1 MPESGLLLDCVV
13 AFNLGLA
20 SQVHCVGM
28 CGGIVTALG
37 LALAPSARQ
46 RQGRLFTLALGYNL
60 GRIASYTVAGV
71 VVGALT
77 AQVLPATP
85 NAHRVLRF
93 VAGAILVL
101 SGLSLLG
108 LAPRLQFLESWGL
121 RLWRHVQPLGRR
133 LLPVDRLS
141 RALAFGLLWG
151 FMPCA
156 LVYSSLLFAAT
167 RSSSLGAGTIMLAFG
182 AGTLPAMLAATWFS
196 ARAPGWLTRPGLRRA
211 AGALLLVAGTA
222 YPFLDS
228 HDHAHAHGGHADG
241 TSASA
246 PSSAAP
252 GGAHEPHE
260 HGHAA
265 SSISSGATG
274 TSPPTRHDHNGTHQL

>member
-1 MPESGLLLDCVV
+1 MPEPGLLLDCVV

-108 LAPRLQFLESWGL
+108 VVPRLQFLESWGL
-121 RLWRHVQPLGRR
+121 RVWRHVQPLGRR

-167 RSSSLGAGTIMLAFG
+167 RASPLGAGTIMLAFG

-211 AGALLLVAGTA
+211 AGALLLVAGAA
-222 YPFLDS
+222 YPFVGGHEYG
-228 HDHAHAHGGHADG
+228 HDHAAHAHPGAPATSTPAHPPALHAHP
-241 TSASA
+241 A
-246 PSSAAP
+246 PSVTGAEPAPAADA
-252 GGAHEPHE
+252 AHPS
-260 HGHAA
+260 GH
-265 SSISSGATG
+265 
-274 TSPPTRHDHNGTHQL
+274 HH